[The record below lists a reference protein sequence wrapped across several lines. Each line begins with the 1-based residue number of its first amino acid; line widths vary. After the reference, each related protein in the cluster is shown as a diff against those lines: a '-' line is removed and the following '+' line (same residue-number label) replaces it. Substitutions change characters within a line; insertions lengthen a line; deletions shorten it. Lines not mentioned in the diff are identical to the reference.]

1 MMRALGPATK
11 GLALGSLV
19 LAVASESWLARPT
32 WTLLPHAVALAGLA
46 GVIGGR
52 FAPWHTAAAILS
64 VIYLSPVAAVLF
76 LGRFYVELLLVWSAG
91 MAGLLVGDPDRLRWA
106 YPSRWRFALILWAL
120 TVAVVWPITALREA
134 DFESLTLLQR
144 YNIPNTG
151 IGGSPRMIIGW
162 ALDTTIVHLLG
173 LLWFN
178 WLLRHATDLTPPIVE
193 RRIAWPM
200 AASAVAGSL
209 LAAYQGLFDLR
220 FLFAGIWASM
230 QRASGS
236 LMDANASGMV
246 AAMWTAGLL
255 AFERRSWGA
264 RAITAACVVVC
275 WCGLW
280 TSGSRT
286 SLACAC
292 VALAFW
298 AASFLTRAGGARL
311 RVAVLTM
318 GAAAVVLVASVLILA
333 PVASESP
340 LSRLRTTLPSDF
352 SGASLA
358 AFVREMWN
366 RNGYGEAATALIA
379 EHPATGLGI
388 GLFNLSGAAH
398 SRAAGGAL
406 PPDNAQNWWR
416 HHIAELGFMGAAGL
430 LIWTALFLAFLAR
443 SGGVGPR
450 RARAAALKGA
460 LVGFGLTSLV
470 GMPAQSLPVTMTF
483 WTFVFW
489 YTRLVTESAHESPD
503 GELSAPLWVLL
514 LGLVGVYAS
523 TVLVEARGSARPA
536 MRAAVGEWRY
546 TYGVYAPR
554 VSGPDGETRRWT
566 ERHGVAVVPNETGWM
581 ILTVRAEHPD
591 LRDRPVR
598 ATVDVNGERVI
609 DMRLHNRA
617 SVIRALNTGSA
628 SRVIL
633 EARVDRTWR
642 LPDAAPGQPE
652 VGLSL
657 SWRFASAPPDGLR
670 TITAPLRQ

>member
-1 MMRALGPATK
+1 M
-11 GLALGSLV
+11 V
-19 LAVASESWLARPT
+19 
-32 WTLLPHAVALAGLA
+32 
-46 GVIGGR
+46 
-52 FAPWHTAAAILS
+52 
-64 VIYLSPVAAVLF
+64 
-76 LGRFYVELLLVWSAG
+76 
-91 MAGLLVGDPDRLRWA
+91 
-106 YPSRWRFALILWAL
+106 
-120 TVAVVWPITALREA
+120 
-134 DFESLTLLQR
+134 
-144 YNIPNTG
+144 
-151 IGGSPRMIIGW
+151 IGW

-178 WLLRHATDLTPPIVE
+178 WLLRHARELTDSAVE

-209 LAAYQGLFDLR
+209 LATYQGLFDLG
-220 FLFAGIWASM
+220 FLSAGAWASI

-236 LMDANASGMV
+236 LMDANASGMA

-255 AFERRSWGA
+255 AFERRSLGV
-264 RAITAACVVVC
+264 RAVTAVCVVVC

-298 AASFLTRAGGARL
+298 AAAVLTRAGGV
-311 RVAVLTM
+311 RVRIPVLTM
-318 GAAAVVLVASVLILA
+318 GAAAVVLVASVLIRA

-340 LSRLRTTLPSDF
+340 LSRLRMTLPSDF
-352 SGASLA
+352 SGPSLA
-358 AFVREMWN
+358 ALVREMWN

-398 SRAAGGAL
+398 SRAAGRAL

-416 HHIAELGFMGAAGL
+416 HHIAELGFVGAAGL
-430 LIWTALFLAFLAR
+430 LIWTAVFLAFLAR
-443 SGGVGPR
+443 SAGAGER

-483 WTFVFW
+483 WMFAFW
-489 YTRLVTESAHESPD
+489 YTRLVTDSANETPD

-523 TVLVEARGSARPA
+523 TVLVEARGAARPA

-546 TYGVYAPR
+546 TYGVYDPGG
-554 VSGPDGETRRWT
+554 SGPDGETRRWT

-581 ILTVRAEHPD
+581 ILSVRAEHPD
-591 LRDRPVR
+591 VGDRPVR
-598 ATVDVNGERVI
+598 ATVDVNGRRVI
-609 DMRLHNRA
+609 DMTLYNDA
-617 SVIRALNTGSA
+617 PVIRALNTGTA
-628 SRVIL
+628 TRVIL
-633 EARVDRTWR
+633 ETRVDRTWR
-642 LPDAAPGQPE
+642 PPDARPRQPE

-657 SWRFASAPPDGLR
+657 SWRFAAEPPDGLP
-670 TITAPLRQ
+670 TITAPLRR